1 MNRKLSYGGK
11 TLEEMTTNELKA
23 QCRTN
28 RNRLKRRILFFVVIT
43 VLTFFVVPFAAPIH
57 GAIGAVTTFWLLQN
71 NKAIHL
77 ELGRRR

>member
-1 MNRKLSYGGK
+1 MNRKLSHDGK
-11 TLEEMTTNELKA
+11 TLDEMTTNELKA

-43 VLTFFVVPFAAPIH
+43 VLTFFVVPFAAPIPC
-57 GAIGAVTTFWLLQN
+57 AIGAVTTFWLLQN
-71 NKAIHL
+71 NKAIQL